1 VSDERETA
9 ARYRRQAEEV
19 RRLARGLEH
28 LPYRQALLDI
38 ADTYERMARELDDIG
53 ESNKK

>member
-9 ARYRRQAEEV
+9 GRYRRQADEV
-19 RRLARGLEH
+19 RRLARSLEH

-38 ADTYERMARELDDIG
+38 ADTYERMARELEDI
-53 ESNKK
+53 SDSKK